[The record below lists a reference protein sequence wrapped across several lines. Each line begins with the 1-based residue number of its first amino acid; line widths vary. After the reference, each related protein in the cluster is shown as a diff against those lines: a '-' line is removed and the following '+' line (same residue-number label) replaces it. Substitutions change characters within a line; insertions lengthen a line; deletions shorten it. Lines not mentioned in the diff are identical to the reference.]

1 VQPKK
6 RSGTPSAASSTSKP
20 LEPVTFFLDE
30 SLDSLSVVTA
40 LRDAGATVQ
49 RLTDIFPKGTPDEDW
64 LAKAGES
71 GWVVLTRDKRIR
83 YRQLERLA
91 LQAAKVRAFVFTG
104 GNVTGK
110 DTGAILA
117 RALRRVE
124 KVARSQSGPFIY
136 SISRSG
142 ALTRVL

>member
-1 VQPKK
+1 MRPRK

-20 LEPVTFFLDE
+20 REPVTFFLDE

-40 LRDAGATVQ
+40 LREAGATVQ
-49 RLTDIFPKGTPDEDW
+49 RLTEHFPKGTPDEIW
-64 LAKAGES
+64 LAKAGKNR
-71 GWVVLTRDKRIR
+71 WVVLTRDKRIR

-110 DTGAILA
+110 DTGATLAGALGRLEKLA
-117 RALRRVE
+117 R
-124 KVARSQSGPFIY
+124 SDSGPSIY
-136 SISRSG
+136 TISRSG
-142 ALTRVL
+142 ILKRVL

>member
-1 VQPKK
+1 VRARK

-20 LEPVTFFLDE
+20 PEPLTFFLDE
-30 SLDSLSVVTA
+30 SLDSHSVVAA
-40 LRDAGATVQ
+40 LREAGATVQ
-49 RLTDIFPKGTPDEDW
+49 RLTETFPKGTPDEVW
-64 LAKAGES
+64 LTKAGES

-91 LQAAKVRAFVFTG
+91 LQTAKVRASVFTG

-117 RALRRVE
+117 SALRRLE
-124 KVARSQSGPFIY
+124 KLARSERGPFIY
-136 SISRSG
+136 TISRSWVFS
-142 ALTRVL
+142 RVL

>member
-1 VQPKK
+1 VQAKR

-20 LEPVTFFLDE
+20 RESLVFFLDE
-30 SLDSLSVVTA
+30 SLDSHSVVAA

-49 RLTDIFPKGTPDEDW
+49 RLTAIFPKGTPDEVW
-64 LAKAGES
+64 LAKAGEN

-83 YRQLERLA
+83 YRQLERFA
-91 LQAAKVRAFVFTG
+91 LQTAKVRAFVFAG

-110 DTGAILA
+110 DTGEILA
-117 RALRRVE
+117 KILKKLEKLSRA
-124 KVARSQSGPFIY
+124 QSGPFIY
-136 SISRSG
+136 TIARSG

>member
-1 VQPKK
+1 MQPRK
-6 RSGTPSAASSTSKP
+6 RSGTPFAANSISKP
-20 LEPVTFFLDE
+20 REPVTFFLDE

-40 LRDAGATVQ
+40 LREAGATVQ
-49 RLTDIFPKGTPDEDW
+49 RLTDIFPKGTPDEFW
-64 LAKAGES
+64 LAKAGEN

-91 LQAAKVRAFVFTG
+91 LRAAKVRAFVFTG

-117 RALRRVE
+117 RVLSRLE
-124 KVARSQSGPFIY
+124 KLARSDSGPFIY
-136 SISRSG
+136 TISRG
-142 ALTRVL
+142 GVFTRVL